1 MMSRNEKIESL
12 YNEQLKPKLARLEKD
27 RHAIQK
33 KIVIATV
40 LAIPFFMIPF
50 FVRNQIGVWALMV
63 TAFLVIMIFL
73 VRALVNY
80 YKYRHQ
86 FKEIVVKELVALINP
101 DFVYNAYDHI
111 NVFEFNK
118 AKLFAKGDRAI
129 GDDLVKGRIDRTK
142 FEFSEIKAGQGTQN
156 AQQSKQSYFFR
167 GLFFYADFNKTL
179 NGETFVG
186 PDKAEKFLGK
196 MGQSLQEKSKK
207 GQLVK
212 LENSEFEK
220 MYVVHS
226 SDQTEARYILT
237 PLMMEAMV
245 NIRKKHPLDF
255 HFSFVGQRVNC
266 AIKFN
271 KNLFEP
277 VIWGKGIQL
286 SDVEYFYNLLEL
298 IQTIITEMNLNM
310 RIWTVK

>member
-1 MMSRNEKIESL
+1 MSSNQKIEEL
-12 YNEQLKPKLARLEKD
+12 YNEQLKPKLAKLEKD

-33 KIVIATV
+33 KLVIVAL
-40 LAIPFFMIPF
+40 LAIPFLMIPV
-50 FVRNQIGVWALMV
+50 FVGNQIGVWALMV
-63 TAFLVIMIFL
+63 TSFLVIMIIL
-73 VRALVNY
+73 VRALMNY
-80 YKYRHQ
+80 YRYRHQ
-86 FKEIVVKELVALINP
+86 FKEIVMKELVALINP
-101 DFVYNAYDHI
+101 NFEYNPYDHI

-118 AKLFAKGDRAI
+118 AKMFAKGDRAI
-129 GDDLVKGRIDRTK
+129 GDDLVKGRIEKTK
-142 FEFSEIKAGQGTQN
+142 FEFSEIKVGQQSQN
-156 AQQSKQSYFFR
+156 SQQSKQSYFFR
-167 GLFFYADFNKTL
+167 GLFFYADFNKKL
-179 NGETFVG
+179 QGETFVG

-196 MGQSLQEKSKK
+196 MGQRLQEKSSK
-207 GQLVK
+207 GELVK

-245 NIRKKHPLDF
+245 SIRKKHPLDF
-255 HFSFVGQRVNC
+255 HFSFVDQRVNC

-298 IQTIITEMNLNM
+298 IQTIITEMNLNV
-310 RIWTVK
+310 RIWSKQ

>member
-1 MMSRNEKIESL
+1 MSSNQKIEEL
-12 YNEQLKPKLARLEKD
+12 YNKQLKPKLFKLEKD
-27 RHAIQK
+27 RRAIQK
-33 KIVIATV
+33 KLVLVIL

-50 FVRNQIGVWALMV
+50 FVRNEILVWVIMV
-63 TAFLVIMIFL
+63 FAFLVIMIVL
-73 VRALVNY
+73 AWALTLY
-80 YKYRHQ
+80 FKYRHQ
-86 FKEIVVKELVALINP
+86 FKEIVVKELVNLINP
-101 DFVYNAYDHI
+101 NFLYNPYDHI

-118 AKLFAKGDRAI
+118 AKMFAKGERAI
-129 GDDLVKGRIDRTK
+129 GDDLVKGRIEKTK
-142 FEFSEIKAGQGTQN
+142 FEFSEIKVGQGSQN
-156 AQQSKQSYFFR
+156 SQQSKQSYFFR
-167 GLFFYADFNKTL
+167 GLFFYADFNKKL
-179 NGETFVG
+179 QGETFVG
-186 PDKAEKFLGK
+186 PDKAEKLLGK
-196 MGQSLQEKSKK
+196 KGQSLQEKSSK

-245 NIRKKHPLDF
+245 SIRKKHPLDF
-255 HFSFVGQRVNC
+255 HFSFVDQRVNC
-266 AIKFN
+266 AIRFN

-298 IQTIITEMNLNM
+298 IQTIITEMNLNL
-310 RIWTVK
+310 RIWSVE